1 MFLRSERIC
10 PLILWIWLSVIFVVL
25 ALAEYFVIL
34 FTIKFKARKVN
45 DKLCEQRQHNYKT
58 FSKSVEALAT
68 KGRDEK
74 LEVWTLTLDRFVSKN
89 QPEIC

>member
-34 FTIKFKARKVN
+34 LTIKFKTRKVN
-45 DKLCEQRQHNYKT
+45 EKLYEWLQHNYKT
-58 FSKSVEALAT
+58 FLKSVEALAT

-74 LEVWTLTLDRFVSKN
+74 LEVWTLTMDRFV
-89 QPEIC
+89 

>member
-1 MFLRSERIC
+1 MFLRSERVC

-34 FTIKFKARKVN
+34 LTIKFKARKVN
-45 DKLCEQRQHNYKT
+45 DKLYERLKHHYKT
-58 FSKSVEALAT
+58 LSKSVEALAT

-74 LEVWTLTLDRFVSKN
+74 LEVWTLTLDRFM
-89 QPEIC
+89 

>member
-34 FTIKFKARKVN
+34 LTIKFKARKVN
-45 DKLCEQRQHNYKT
+45 DKLYNDDSTKP
-58 FSKSVEALAT
+58 FPSAL
-68 KGRDEK
+68 KR
-74 LEVWTLTLDRFVSKN
+74 W
-89 QPEIC
+89 QPRAGTRNLKCGH

>member
-34 FTIKFKARKVN
+34 LTIKFKARKVN
-45 DKLCEQRQHNYKT
+45 DKLYER
-58 FSKSVEALAT
+58 
-68 KGRDEK
+68 
-74 LEVWTLTLDRFVSKN
+74 
-89 QPEIC
+89 

>member
-34 FTIKFKARKVN
+34 LTIKFEARKVN
-45 DKLCEQRQHNYKT
+45 DKLYER
-58 FSKSVEALAT
+58 
-68 KGRDEK
+68 
-74 LEVWTLTLDRFVSKN
+74 
-89 QPEIC
+89 